1 MSYFTNFPKV
11 DYDIM
16 GNGITQKV
24 TNITSYVNI
33 TSKLLDDVAFYSYYS
48 IPDADRPDNVSYN
61 LYGTDKYYWTF
72 FLINPHLK
80 NSYYDWPQSVASL
93 RNHTLAKYEGYG
105 AVVDGDV
112 FGKFS
117 IGETVVGSISGA
129 IGEVIAIY
137 PTTEWVQI
145 KLVSGTFKSS
155 GEGILGSD
163 GSGFVTASSIKSSAD
178 APHHFIDDSTG
189 LVTDK
194 RTAGVTPV
202 SMYEWE
208 LKHNLEKSKIRVI
221 KPNLI
226 GRVVE
231 EFMLELK
238 EQI

>member
-16 GNGITQKV
+16 GNGITQEV
-24 TNITSYVNI
+24 TNITSFAKI
-33 TSKLLDDVAFYSYYS
+33 STKMLDDISFYSHYI

-72 FLINPHLK
+72 FIVNPHLK
-80 NSYYDWPQSVASL
+80 NSYYDWPQSTASL
-93 RNHTLAKYEGYG
+93 LNHTEGKYEGLG

-112 FGKFS
+112 FGKFN

-129 IGEVIAIY
+129 VGTILNIY

-145 KLVSGTFKSS
+145 KPVSGTFKSS

-163 GSGFVTASSIKSSAD
+163 NQGFITAKSIRSATY
-178 APHHFIDDSTG
+178 APHHFIDNSTG

-194 RTAGVTPV
+194 RTAGVTPI
-202 SMYEWE
+202 SLYEWE
-208 LKHNLEKSKIRVI
+208 QENNLEKSKIRII
-221 KPNLI
+221 KPEFI
-226 GRVVE
+226 E
-231 EFMLELK
+231 EVSDEFIAALK
-238 EQI
+238 TN